1 VQGRPLVPDTA
12 VAHAGGMTQP
22 VDENRFQHL
31 PERVREE
38 DFVET
43 VDTGQRPV
51 RDEETEE
58 RERFLRQAGG

>member
-1 VQGRPLVPDTA
+1 
-12 VAHAGGMTQP
+12 MTQP
-22 VDENRFQHL
+22 PAESRFRNL
-31 PERVREE
+31 PERVPPE

-43 VDTGQRPV
+43 VDTAQVSP